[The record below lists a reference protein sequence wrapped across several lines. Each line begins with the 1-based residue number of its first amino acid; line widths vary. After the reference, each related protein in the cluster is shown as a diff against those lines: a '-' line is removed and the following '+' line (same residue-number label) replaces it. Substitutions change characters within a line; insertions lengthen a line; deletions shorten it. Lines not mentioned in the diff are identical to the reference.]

1 MAGILTPSG
10 GRDRAVQHEQVTTS
24 DRPHGT
30 PKPLAPSCYNFG
42 MTPTESGNP
51 SADIRLPDG
60 THLTLYRGEKCR
72 RHRDNA
78 ELVGD
83 RLVALVPGE
92 PRAVLYFYKS
102 DGKQKV
108 ERVESKLPH
117 DQPIIDD
124 RLPEG
129 VQWTFCSIDNPADVT
144 RYTKM
149 YDAIKN
155 HP

>member
-1 MAGILTPSG
+1 
-10 GRDRAVQHEQVTTS
+10 
-24 DRPHGT
+24 
-30 PKPLAPSCYNFG
+30 